1 MYDLN
6 LVKKNTHISL
16 WSKFLCT
23 TSARL
28 TPSNHINHDGD
39 EAHRKESE
47 ANHHL
52 LRGIFSH
59 WIILIGAVLEKF
71 QMDVDKE
78 VLNIRVWEET
88 AGNISQKFHAVC

>member
-1 MYDLN
+1 M
-6 LVKKNTHISL
+6 
-16 WSKFLCT
+16 CT
-23 TSARL
+23 ASARL
-28 TPSNHINHDGD
+28 TPSDQINHDGD

-59 WIILIGAVLEKF
+59 QIILIGAVLEEF

-88 AGNISQKFHAVC
+88 SGHFSQRFHTVC